1 MMFSYVYAYIHMHI
15 HIHTQMAPDLQWFDL
30 RFFTFMMLKKQY
42 AVSRKHTSSFD
53 FDLFPG

>member
-1 MMFSYVYAYIHMHI
+1 MMFSYVYAYIH
-15 HIHTQMAPDLQWFDL
+15 IHTQMVPDLQWLDL

-53 FDLFPG
+53 FDLFKIKW